1 MSRAAP
7 LPPSRPGAGDP
18 PASLPR
24 TDKLD
29 WPLVLAVAAL
39 LGIGLVMVTSA
50 SIAIAAEQTGDSLYF
65 LKRQG
70 SFIGLGLLLAAAVYQ
85 LKLTVWYQTRF
96 ILLALAYALLILV
109 LLPNVGH
116 TVNGSTRWI
125 LLGPIGL
132 QVSEPAKLLVLLYLA
147 GYAACRPDALRD
159 TVSGFLRPIG
169 VLAVVACLLLLEPDF
184 GAAAVLFGTGFA
196 LLFLAGARLV
206 QFITLVLAAGA
217 SAAVLAISS
226 PERLERLTT
235 FINPWADPY
244 DTGFQLTQALIA
256 IGRGELVGVGL
267 GASVQ
272 KLFYLPEAH
281 NDFLFAVLA
290 EELGFIGV
298 LTVIALYGVVLWRG
312 LVIAAAAEYQGQRFG
327 ALLAYVLTIWM
338 GLQAFINMGVNLGI
352 LPTKG
357 LTLPL
362 LSYGGSSMLICCIS
376 IGLLLRVHRET
387 VERGALPRPRGSS

>member
-1 MSRAAP
+1 MSRTAP

-18 PASLPR
+18 PAPLPRTVGGASARHTEPPGRRRGRLKPTLLR

-29 WPLVLAVAAL
+29 WPLLLAVAAL

-50 SIAIAAEQTGDSLYF
+50 GVAIAAEQTGDSLYF

-85 LKLTVWYQTRF
+85 LKLAVWYQTRF

-147 GYAACRPDALRD
+147 GYTACRPDALRN
-159 TVSGFLRPIG
+159 TVSGFVRPIG
-169 VLAVVACLLLLEPDF
+169 VLAVVAFLLLLEPDF

-206 QFITLVLAAGA
+206 QFVTLVLAAGA
-217 SAAVLAISS
+217 SAALLAISS

-244 DTGFQLTQALIA
+244 NTGFQLTQALIA
-256 IGRGELVGVGL
+256 IGRAMDGL
-267 GASVQ
+267 EPSARR
-272 KLFYLPEAH
+272 P
-281 NDFLFAVLA
+281 
-290 EELGFIGV
+290 
-298 LTVIALYGVVLWRG
+298 
-312 LVIAAAAEYQGQRFG
+312 
-327 ALLAYVLTIWM
+327 
-338 GLQAFINMGVNLGI
+338 
-352 LPTKG
+352 
-357 LTLPL
+357 
-362 LSYGGSSMLICCIS
+362 GG
-376 IGLLLRVHRET
+376 G
-387 VERGALPRPRGSS
+387 